1 MLLSKVLTQE
11 MEQRNLSIEDISEC
25 SGVSVQ
31 KLNQYVKG
39 KVSNKKDLNL
49 ICEAVGIDP
58 NDIVFSE
65 MNISLN
71 EASRMLGKHPNFIKA
86 MVKNGVFGFY
96 DGSTY
101 HIPLLKVEQYMGLRS
116 SPDMKE
122 LVGLLSYAIYDIV
135 NKQKADLNRKP
146 A

>member
-1 MLLSKVLTQE
+1 MLLSKVLAEE
-11 MEQRNLSIEDISEC
+11 MDQRNLSVQDISEC
-25 SGVSVQ
+25 SGVPLQ
-31 KLNQYVKG
+31 RLNQYIKG
-39 KVSNKKDLNL
+39 KVPNKKDLNL
-49 ICEAVGIDP
+49 ICEAIGIDSD
-58 NDIVFSE
+58 DIVFSE

-71 EASRMLGKHPNFIKA
+71 EASRMLGKHPNFVKA
-86 MVKNGVFGFY
+86 MIKNGVFGFY

-122 LVGLLSYAIYDIV
+122 LVGLLSYAIYEIA
-135 NKQKADLNRKP
+135 NRQKADLSKKP